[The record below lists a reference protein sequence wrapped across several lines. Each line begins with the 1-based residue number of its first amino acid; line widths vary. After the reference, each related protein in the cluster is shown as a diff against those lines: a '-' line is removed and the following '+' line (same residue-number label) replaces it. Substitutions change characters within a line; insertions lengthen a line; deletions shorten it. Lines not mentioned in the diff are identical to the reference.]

1 MTPEELQAEADRIAA
16 LRNDP
21 RTPAVVRRAFVRRG
35 GVSLRGYLALEEAG
49 SPVLSG
55 AWPVEDA
62 GQMAE
67 AFCAGWGIVFPER
80 AVPPASELAQAIG
93 EMAAEV
99 SRGFST
105 VMPMRFP
112 RTPGATPVH
121 EPHDGLGW
129 VARLL
134 GRFVALGWKPDDVL
148 DLPLDQLFV
157 LNAALQ
163 ANEGADSAGEDYRER
178 KPESGKRKA
187 ETGDRKGSAVIP
199 GFEEAMSDVGV
210 AQAGD
215 EANDSEEKEHAADNV
230 KHKEPIA

>member
-21 RTPAVVRRAFVRRG
+21 RTPAVVRRAFVRGG
-35 GVSLRGYLALEEAG
+35 GVSLRQFLALEDAG
-49 SPVLSG
+49 SAVLDG
-55 AWPVEDA
+55 RWPLEDA
-62 GQMAE
+62 AALAE
-67 AFCAGWGIVFPER
+67 AFLGGWGIVFPGRE
-80 AVPPASELAQAIG
+80 VPPASELARAIG

-112 RTPGATPVH
+112 RTPGSTPVH

-129 VARLL
+129 VARLV
-134 GRFVALGWKPDDVL
+134 GRFVALGWKPDEVL
-148 DLPLDQLFV
+148 DCPLDQLFI

-178 KPESGKRKA
+178 LLVPMGGQPEEENTGKPEGA
-187 ETGDRKGSAVIP
+187 EYHGQN
-199 GFEEAMSDVGV
+199 EENA
-210 AQAGD
+210 
-215 EANDSEEKEHAADNV
+215 
-230 KHKEPIA
+230 

>member
-134 GRFVALGWKPDDVL
+134 GRFVALGWNPDDVL
-148 DLPLDQLFV
+148 DLPLDQLFI

-178 KPESGKRKA
+178 NAEMLKAETLKA
-187 ETGDRKGSAVIP
+187 ETGDRKAETGEGLVEGVGKAGSNAK
-199 GFEEAMSDVGV
+199 
-210 AQAGD
+210 
-215 EANDSEEKEHAADNV
+215 DSQADNADPEE
-230 KHKEPIA
+230 HGANLA